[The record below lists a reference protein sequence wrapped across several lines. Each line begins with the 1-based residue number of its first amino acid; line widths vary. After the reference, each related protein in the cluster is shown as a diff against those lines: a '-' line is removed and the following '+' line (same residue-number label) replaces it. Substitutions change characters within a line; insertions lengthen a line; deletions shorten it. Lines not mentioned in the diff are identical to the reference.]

1 MPLPDSIPEEPTE
14 MVTRGSDFTAP
25 NGYKYK
31 FVAEDK
37 VEYCGTSASFAS
49 VNVPDT
55 IVVQGKRYPVVSIA
69 AKAFANHRSLKS
81 VTIGKNVTSIGKK
94 AFYNCKK
101 LKKIT
106 IRTGK
111 LTKRNVGS
119 KAFSGIH
126 AKAVFKVPRNKRSQY
141 KKIIWSRGA
150 GKKVRIIGYV
160 F

>member
-1 MPLPDSIPEEPTE
+1 
-14 MVTRGSDFTAP
+14 MVTRGSDFTAS

-31 FVAEDK
+31 FVTKDK
-37 VEYCGTSASFAS
+37 VEYCGTSASFVS

-55 IVVQGKRYPVVSIA
+55 IVVHGKKYPVVSIA
-69 AKAFANHRSLKS
+69 AKAFAKHKSLKS

-101 LKKIT
+101 LKKIK

-126 AKAVFKVPRNKRSQY
+126 AKAVFKVPGNKLSQY
-141 KKIIWSRGA
+141 KKMIRSRGA
-150 GKKVRIIGYV
+150 GKKVRIR
-160 F
+160 